1 MHFRGGVVRKRRGS
15 MKTSYEKSRGAN
27 YVFRNTVHDSF
38 LNFSANCLANLVCKF
53 YSEIQ

>member
-1 MHFRGGVVRKRRGS
+1 MHSRRGVVRKRRGS
-15 MKTSYEKSRGAN
+15 MKTSYEKWRCAN